1 MQPSKSRLKL
11 RQFLNKPDVVYPGS
25 VFDPISARIVVHL
38 GFEVGIMG
46 GSLVSATILAAPDL
60 VLLTQSEL
68 ADHVKRIMRAVD
80 ISLIVDADHGYGNAL
95 NVMRTVQELEMAGAA
110 AMTIEDTLLPKGF
123 KQESDPEYISKDE
136 MIHKLRAATE
146 ARRDP
151 STVIIGRTSALQN
164 LPLDEAMDR
173 IEAYSKTGVDAMM
186 VMGCKNFT
194 ELSEVH
200 SLTSLPLILGYVPR
214 EMQDRKKLAES
225 GVRVALRGHYSFYVA
240 MQALFD
246 SMKFIYEGGD
256 PLELRP
262 KMATPEVIQ
271 AALRTDDYQKWQSDY
286 LK

>member
-1 MQPSKSRLKL
+1 MQPSQSRLKL
-11 RQFLNKPDVVYPGS
+11 RHFLSKPDVVYPGS

-38 GFEVGIMG
+38 GFELGIMG
-46 GSLVSATILAAPDL
+46 GSLVSASILAAPDL

-123 KQESDPEYISKDE
+123 RQVGDQVQISKNE
-136 MIHKLRAATE
+136 MIHKLLAATE

-151 STVIIGRTSALQN
+151 ATVIIGRTSALQN

-173 IEAYSKTGVDAMM
+173 IKDYSKTGVDAIMI
-186 VMGCKNFT
+186 MGCNNFE

-200 SLTSLPLILGYVPR
+200 SMTSLPLILGYVPK
-214 EMQDRKKLAES
+214 EMQDRKRLAES

-240 MQALFD
+240 MQALYD
-246 SMKFIYEGGD
+246 SMKFIYDGGD
-256 PLELRP
+256 PLELKP
-262 KMATPEVIQ
+262 KMARPEVLR
-271 AALRTDDYQKWQSDY
+271 AALRTDEYQKWQEDY

>member
-1 MQPSKSRLKL
+1 M
-11 RQFLNKPDVVYPGS
+11 VYPGS

-46 GSLVSATILAAPDL
+46 GSLVSASILAAPDL

-68 ADHVKRIMRAVD
+68 ADHVKRIIRAVD

-110 AMTIEDTLLPKGF
+110 AITIEDTLLPKAFQQG
-123 KQESDPEYISKDE
+123 SDQLQISKEE
-136 MIHKLRAATE
+136 MIHKLLAATE

-151 STVIIGRTSALQN
+151 NTVIIGRTSALQN
-164 LPLDEAMDR
+164 LSLGEAMDR
-173 IEAYSKTGVDAMM
+173 IEAYSRTGVDAMM
-186 VMGCKNFT
+186 VMGCKNFD

-200 SLTSLPLILGYVPR
+200 SLTSLPLILGYVPK
-214 EMQDRKKLAES
+214 EMQDRRKLAES

-240 MQALFD
+240 MQALYD

-256 PLELRP
+256 PLELKP
-262 KMATPEVIQ
+262 KMAKPEVIR
-271 AALRTDDYQKWQSDY
+271 AALRTDEYQKWQEDY